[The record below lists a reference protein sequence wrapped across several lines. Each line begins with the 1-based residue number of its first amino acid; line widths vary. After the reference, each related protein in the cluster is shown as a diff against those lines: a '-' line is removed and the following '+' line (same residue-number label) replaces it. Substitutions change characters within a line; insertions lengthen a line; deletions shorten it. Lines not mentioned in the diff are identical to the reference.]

1 MIEILPERT
10 PSVLAPL
17 YNEKGITLGEN
28 CIAAIAK
35 AGSEVLGYCLFELTE
50 DKLTVFALEP
60 QNDIML
66 ADGILR
72 SALHVGVA
80 NEVMTAYYADT
91 APENL
96 FKKLG
101 FIGEQERSL
110 KVEKLFQSCKGCA
123 K

>member
-1 MIEILPERT
+1 MIEILPERSK
-10 PSVLAPL
+10 SVLAPL
-17 YNEKGITLGEN
+17 YIQKGIDLCEN
-28 CIAAIAK
+28 RMAAIAK
-35 AGSEVLGYCLFELTE
+35 AGDEVLGYCLFELTNE
-50 DKLTVFALEP
+50 RLTVFALEP

-80 NEVMTAYYADT
+80 NEVMNAYYESS

-101 FIGEQERSL
+101 FIGEEPMSL
-110 KVEKLFQSCKGCA
+110 KVEKLFQSCTGCA

>member
-1 MIEILPERT
+1 MIEILPERNK
-10 PSVLAPL
+10 SILAPL

-50 DKLTVFALEP
+50 DKLTVLALEP

-80 NEVMTAYYADT
+80 NEVMSAYYSES

-96 FKKLG
+96 FKKLCFLG
-101 FIGEQERSL
+101 DEPNSL
-110 KVEKLFQSCKGCA
+110 KVEKLFQSCTGCA